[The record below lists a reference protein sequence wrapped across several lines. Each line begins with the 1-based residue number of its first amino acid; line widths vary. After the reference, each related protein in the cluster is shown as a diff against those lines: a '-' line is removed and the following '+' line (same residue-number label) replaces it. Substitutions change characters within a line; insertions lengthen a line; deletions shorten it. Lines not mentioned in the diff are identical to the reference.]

1 MTQTPASAQLT
12 TVSQGGRDQPAFG
25 GMVRS
30 ELIKFSRQR
39 FLWWFVGGMFLLTLL
54 RGLIILPIALG
65 ANNAS
70 GPAGGP
76 GILNSSAQD
85 NAYQVMTQAMS
96 IVHDISGL
104 FVMVTAVFIFA
115 REYQGGTIRIVLARG
130 AGRLRLLGAKFAAL
144 AITSFGMLAL
154 LLVVTLGIIAI
165 ASTIALHDLSLLT
178 NVASYYWGDVGTYL
192 LGIVVNLIASG
203 IFAVFLSVLGRTL
216 VFGIGIALPYFF
228 AESIISTILTAV
240 ALATRNAVWYNITTF
255 FLGVNLNQVASAIT
269 GPRVNTL
276 NSLTQAVLHAAI
288 PGLVTVDGTR
298 TLIVIGIYAA
308 IFLIGAIVLT
318 QRRDVT
324 Q

>member
-12 TVSQGGRDQPAFG
+12 MVSQGGHDQPAFG

-30 ELIKFSRQR
+30 ELIKFTRQR

-65 ANNAS
+65 ANNT
-70 GPAGGP
+70 GGP

-144 AITSFGMLAL
+144 AITSFAMLAL
-154 LLVVTLGIIAI
+154 LLVVTLGIIAT
-165 ASTIALHDLSLLT
+165 ASTLVLHDLSLLT
-178 NVASYYWGDVGTYL
+178 NVASYYWSDVGTYL

-240 ALATRNAVWYNITTF
+240 ALSTRNAVWYNITTF
-255 FLGVNLNQVASAIT
+255 FFGVNLNQVASTIT

-276 NSLTQAVLHAAI
+276 NSLTQVLLRAAI

-308 IFLIGAIVLT
+308 LFLIGAIFLT